1 MSLVVSSEAFIF
13 DCQLPDS
20 KVFNHERK
28 HVSSFNKELKVQ
40 TSAVGLSTF
49 LAPSQPLVLLQPVHA
64 AVAATPL
71 DLALGACPD
80 CQRAEP
86 CEADAGRHALGRQ
99 RCSTRALRGS

>member
-80 CQRAEP
+80 CQRASGEF
-86 CEADAGRHALGRQ
+86 DASHALGRQ